1 MQATAV
7 MEVSPQQVLKL
18 FESNERVAE
27 YNKFYAEGRVLEC
40 INENTK
46 VGGTCVTCH
55 VFIGPMTCL
64 TAIALNCFLPTGGMG
79 CFTSCSFFQTS

>member
-1 MQATAV
+1 

-27 YNKFYAEGRVLEC
+27 YNKFYAEGRDLES

-46 VGGTCVTCH
+46 VV
-55 VFIGPMTCL
+55 CL
-64 TAIALNCFLPTGGMG
+64 MDLL
-79 CFTSCSFFQTS
+79 SQCS